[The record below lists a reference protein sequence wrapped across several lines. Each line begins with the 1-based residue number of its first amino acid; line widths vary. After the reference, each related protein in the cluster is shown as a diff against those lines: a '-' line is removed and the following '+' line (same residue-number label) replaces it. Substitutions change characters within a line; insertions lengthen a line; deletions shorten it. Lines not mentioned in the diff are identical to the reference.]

1 MKNKYILKKQTQELY
16 KICPIKTEIRSFEG
30 FFESRAGQ
38 GINEIKT
45 RNFPFLLSFNSK
57 IEKYIYVIY

>member
-45 RNFPFLLSFNSK
+45 RNFPFLLSFN
-57 IEKYIYVIY
+57 